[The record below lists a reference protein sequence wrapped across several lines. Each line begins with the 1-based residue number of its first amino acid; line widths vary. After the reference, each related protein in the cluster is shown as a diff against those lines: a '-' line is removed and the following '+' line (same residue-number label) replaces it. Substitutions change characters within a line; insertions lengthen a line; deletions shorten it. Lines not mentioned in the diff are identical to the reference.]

1 MARKDKKE
9 QDQQFIYY
17 WYRVFKWKENPFD
30 KKDLEP
36 ISNYISG
43 YQDER
48 KKLNYFI
55 IEKQPLCHIYGEDG
69 FGKTTLL
76 KWLIVQLSRYK
87 DRVMVDFVDKDIK
100 INEIVKLLI
109 NPLLSLREKTIIGSN
124 IFNIEKLAGMINDN
138 NLKIIYESIYLKKR
152 NFEFINLKSF
162 LSSRLGSKHL
172 VLIIDDFDKLNQ
184 DVMKLVQMLIESDI
198 NMQVML
204 SSTKDHLEIKKKDC
218 LNVHLNGMTF
228 ESALGMVTKRI
239 MSVNGIGYEPF
250 SDDELKRLYEKSN
263 KNPVEFL
270 NLCKKKAIKKALD
283 TINSEELDEIK
294 TEEKSEDVKEN
305 KEDKAY
311 EIKVID
317 HKSDKPTSI
326 KIVKS
331 GKSEY
336 IPSKVDKE
344 ERKFQKK

>member
-100 INEIVKLLI
+100 IYEIVKLLI

-250 SDDELKRLYEKSN
+250 SD
-263 KNPVEFL
+263 
-270 NLCKKKAIKKALD
+270 
-283 TINSEELDEIK
+283 
-294 TEEKSEDVKEN
+294 
-305 KEDKAY
+305 
-311 EIKVID
+311 
-317 HKSDKPTSI
+317 
-326 KIVKS
+326 
-331 GKSEY
+331 
-336 IPSKVDKE
+336 
-344 ERKFQKK
+344 